1 MLTRVW
7 NDENEHSVKIEP
19 TIKAVGILS
28 KGIKQLMG
36 EDTLKSYLERLMFV
50 EMNTYR
56 IVEEFGDLSDPDRE
70 VKRFKVIL
78 KKQKQLVSFLTSYS
92 YFVSNMD
99 SQPGER
105 ECQHFYDLSLTATR
119 NFRKLYMK
127 YRPQFLESLASLII
141 SLNKHDAI
149 FIHWIVR
156 FVKQAVGDIITSH
169 KGVTQEESE
178 ESLDDAVLLWQ
189 GLIDST
195 KELSEPTCVQIYD
208 TLLNTVIGYITTV
221 VTDISPNLIDE
232 LDKKEKLGESENI
245 IANSN
250 SFLSRL
256 TDFLLLLIPKCQNQ
270 WFVRWYPNYV
280 TLIQKLMITNKNP
293 RLYQLMAVPLLAV
306 DAKDILD
313 KKNKQTYEIIQKWM
327 IHTAVPKLNDFRGG
341 LLNIK
346 GDQRNQHLL
355 LDFIEKLYDC
365 MGNENDSSISKNE
378 LAQIKQS
385 RLSIFSFLLAN
396 KDFNTVRDDNDENI
410 SKISTA
416 NKGRMIA
423 IRKLKSAKAN
433 RDAKKRDREEIEVR
447 ILSILGRLGG
457 ISHQIVKDDE
467 SKENSQIGN
476 TTDFVNVITDKNT
489 GLKFNIFLENC
500 GIQIDLQAILPKIIE
515 QANNEP
521 DNENTIA
528 AMELINALRENIESC
543 NQKDEENLDAIN
555 EEDQAPLRKL

>member
-141 SLNKHDAI
+141 SLNKHDSI

>member
-543 NQKDEENLDAIN
+543 NQNDQENLDAIN